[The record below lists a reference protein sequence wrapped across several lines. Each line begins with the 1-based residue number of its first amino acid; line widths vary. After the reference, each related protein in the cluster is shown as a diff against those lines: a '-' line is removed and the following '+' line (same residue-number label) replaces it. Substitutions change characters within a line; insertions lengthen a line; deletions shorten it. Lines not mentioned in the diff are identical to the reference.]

1 MSKYLTWTYSIMSAQ
16 LLAVMGVS
24 MFSIILTGAD
34 VPKLHRE
41 SFLSCEFCVEDVD

>member
-1 MSKYLTWTYSIMSAQ
+1 MSAQ

-34 VPKLHRE
+34 VPKLHTE